1 MTDFYRKFL
10 SEDVRKMGAPSG
22 RQIFLAAFGKHPG
35 WDDHVE
41 DLGLES
47 ESLVHVKTR
56 LYVQGI
62 GGQIDSGAWEKLD
75 ESQRLPAFKHV
86 MLWQRGNQVII
97 GRMWAS
103 SDGKGRTRYPMIVCA
118 HCAGVPL
125 ELALEQVLPR
135 LEKIEQACAS
145 TNAATEVRAMLERH
159 RGELRAAASAPGASA
174 ALPITSAVL
183 GEFVNHSSLGPEK
196 EGWFR
201 ILHQMKSQM
210 ALFAPGRFSLKAD
223 LDGLRSQQVRVPAC
237 GPSPAYTL
245 LLWSKF
251 FQTQVDPGVPLLYTL
266 PLEES
271 WVDVTAG
278 ELTPAEAFALRASPK
293 AIPLASEVPYNL
305 EPAFRDKARS
315 QLAAFAGDTAMKA
328 RPTPGREDAP
338 VAASSSGGKMKLLRW
353 LGGGAAVLAV
363 AGLAAALIFGNRG
376 AQKQLAAV
384 SATTNAASEASKGA
398 EARARLDQQSAIAE
412 TQRAEQSRAKAEAD
426 AKAKAEELRLAA
438 AQAEQRRQAEAQAKA
453 KSDEEARQRMIA
465 VDAEKRRLAEETAA
479 KARQETE
486 TRAKAELEAK
496 FRAEAEAKA
505 KAEQP
510 KTVAPVLASVVPA
523 SIPEAKPA
531 SGVPAR
537 QITNS
542 VGLELMLLPG
552 DIWAGKF
559 EVTQGEFSKVMG
571 RNPSKA
577 TGNPR
582 LPVES
587 VTWEDAKKFC
597 EKLSELEKAAGS
609 LPAGFA
615 YDLPTQAQWETL
627 LADASFAQAVTSQQS
642 ARSAPEPV
650 GSQSPNNHGL
660 HDVLGNVW
668 EWCLDGSSSQEKA
681 LRGGAFNNQ
690 KTFRF
695 KPLTPA
701 TVHRLAPNEKSHD
714 VGFRCVMARTQ

>member
-1 MTDFYRKFL
+1 MSDFYRRFL

-47 ESLVHVKTR
+47 ESLVYVKTR

-75 ESQRLPAFKHV
+75 EAQRLPAFKHV
-86 MLWQRGNQVII
+86 LLWQRGNQVII

-103 SDGKGRTRYPMIVCA
+103 SDGKGRTRYPLIVCA
-118 HCAGVPL
+118 HCAGMPL
-125 ELALEQVLPR
+125 EWALEQVLPR

-145 TNAATEVRAMLERH
+145 TNAATEVRALLERH
-159 RGELRAAASAPGASA
+159 RGELRAAANAPGTSA

-183 GEFVNHSSLGPEK
+183 GEFINHSSLGPEK

-223 LDGLRSQQVRVPAC
+223 LEGLRSQQVRVPAC
-237 GPSPAYTL
+237 GPSAAYTL

-251 FQTQVDPGVPLLYTL
+251 FQTQVDSGVPLLYTL
-266 PLEES
+266 PLEGS

-315 QLAAFAGDTAMKA
+315 QLAGFAGDTAMKA
-328 RPTPGREDAP
+328 RPAPGKEDGP
-338 VAASSSGGKMKLLRW
+338 VPASPSGGKMKLLRW

-363 AGLAAALIFGNRG
+363 AGLAVALTFGNRG
-376 AQKQLAAV
+376 TQKQAAAGP
-384 SATTNAASEASKGA
+384 SSTNALSDARTAA
-398 EARARLDQQSAIAE
+398 EAQARLEQQEAAAE
-412 TQRAEQSRAKAEAD
+412 AQRLAQSRAKAEAE
-426 AKAKAEELRLAA
+426 AKAKAEEVRLAA
-438 AQAEQRRQAEAQAKA
+438 LQAEQRRQAEAQAKA
-453 KSDEEARQRMIA
+453 KADAEARERMIA
-465 VDAEKRRLAEETAA
+465 AETEKQRLAQEA
-479 KARQETE
+479 KVREETE

-496 FRAEAEAKA
+496 ARAEAEAKA
-505 KAEQP
+505 KAEQL
-510 KTVAPVLASVVPA
+510 KTVAPVLASVAPA
-523 SIPEAKPA
+523 SIPEVKAAPGA
-531 SGVPAR
+531 PTR

-542 VGLELMLLPG
+542 VGLELILLPG
-552 DIWAGKF
+552 DVWAGKF

-571 RNPSKA
+571 RNPSKV
-577 TGNPR
+577 TGNAR

-597 EKLSELEKAAGS
+597 DKLSELEKAAGS

-627 LADASFAQAVTSQQS
+627 LANATFAQAVTSQQS

-650 GSQSPNNHGL
+650 GSQSANNHGL
-660 HDVLGNVW
+660 YDVLGNVW
-668 EWCLDGSSSQEKA
+668 EWCVDGPSSQEKA

-701 TVHRLAPNEKSHD
+701 TVHKLAPNEKSHD
-714 VGFRCVMARTQ
+714 VGFRCVMAKTQ